1 MSAVCEIALPV
12 PSLSTWSG
20 ANLRSPLASDRPKA
34 RQEQPRVLV
43 IDSKNGI
50 RELLSLYLGSRG
62 LEVATA
68 QSGVEAKAVV
78 ERGQFDLVILGW
90 VLEGVEGPDLLR
102 LCKARHPDG
111 GVIIFTGAD
120 LDQPGIDGILAR
132 GADAVVR
139 RQESL
144 GALFTAICQSLEP
157 RRLLP
162 LNAA

>member
-1 MSAVCEIALPV
+1 
-12 PSLSTWSG
+12 
-20 ANLRSPLASDRPKA
+20 
-34 RQEQPRVLV
+34 
-43 IDSKNGI
+43 
-50 RELLSLYLGSRG
+50 

-68 QSGVEAKAVV
+68 QNGVEARAVI

-90 VLEGVEGPDLLR
+90 MPEGVEGPDLLR

-120 LDQPGIDGILAR
+120 LDQPGIDGILAG

-139 RQESL
+139 RRGPL
-144 GALFTAICQSLEP
+144 DALFTAICRSLEP
-157 RRLLP
+157 RRVLP